1 MNQQPVKV
9 AVIFGVLVIAIIAM
23 LTFKKKPEQSTQTA
37 TAGTRVTAHKL
48 PVDVSAFDER
58 LSKLTGKIE
67 NAPAAMPVST
77 TREAVDF
84 DAPTPQLPDTFSREP
99 LLHDTQPAPLA
110 DADAD
115 QSPAQEDGPRKHRVR
130 DGDTLAS
137 LAERF
142 LGDAKRADELL
153 AANRERISDP
163 ELLPIGVELVIPA
176 AEVAA
181 ETENEEDLV
190 PIAPRKSAK
199 R

>member
-1 MNQQPVKV
+1 MIQQPVKV
-9 AVIFGVLVIAIIAM
+9 AATFVVLVIAIIAL
-23 LTFKKKPEQSTQTA
+23 LTFKKKPDPSTQTA
-37 TAGTRVTAHKL
+37 PGGTRVTAHKP

-67 NAPAAMPVST
+67 NAPAAVPVST
-77 TREAVDF
+77 TTEAVDF
-84 DAPTPQLPDTFSREP
+84 DAPTPDLPDTFSREP
-99 LLHDTQPAPLA
+99 VLHDTQPAPLA
-110 DADAD
+110 DADQA
-115 QSPAQEDGPRKHRVR
+115 PAQEDGPRKHRVR
-130 DGDTLAS
+130 DGDTLAG

-153 AANRERISDP
+153 AANREQITDP

-176 AEVAA
+176 AQVAA

-190 PIAPRKSAK
+190 PVAPRKSAK

>member
-1 MNQQPVKV
+1 MIQQPVKV
-9 AVIFGVLVIAIIAM
+9 AAIFVVLVIAIIAL
-23 LTFKKKPEQSTQTA
+23 LTFKRKPEQSTQTA

-67 NAPAAMPVST
+67 NAPAAAPVSMT
-77 TREAVDF
+77 SEAVEF

-110 DADAD
+110 NAD
-115 QSPAQEDGPRKHRVR
+115 QSAAHDDGPRKHRVR

-153 AANRERISDP
+153 AANRERITDP
-163 ELLPIGVELVIPA
+163 ELLPIGIELVIPA
-176 AEVAA
+176 TTVA
-181 ETENEEDLV
+181 TEADEEELAPV
-190 PIAPRKSAK
+190 APRKSAK